1 MVTGMLA
8 VRNIVFGEKNN
19 LWSVN
24 ADQEYQEE
32 IREAELTKPDIT
44 EVVLGTLTRVFA
56 RLDPIA
62 LGIAVGLTSGMLL
75 FLATLFLIF
84 KGGETIGPN
93 LQLLNQ
99 FFPGYRVTIPGSV
112 IGFVY
117 ACLTGYILGSG
128 FAYLRNLAVYFTA
141 KIIHRDIEIEVLESF
156 LEYM

>member
-128 FAYLRNLAVYFTA
+128 SAYLRNLAVYFTA